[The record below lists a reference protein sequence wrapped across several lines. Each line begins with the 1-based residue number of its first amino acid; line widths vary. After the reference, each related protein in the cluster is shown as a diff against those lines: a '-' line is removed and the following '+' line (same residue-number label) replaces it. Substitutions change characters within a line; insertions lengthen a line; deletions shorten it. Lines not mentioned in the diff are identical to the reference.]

1 MQETNISINE
11 IIMYLRKSRS
21 DDPYMTVEEVLARHE
36 RQLQDYA
43 LSSFGS
49 IIPEE
54 RIFREVVSGETIA
67 DRPVMQPRYRL
78 HPGARQA
85 SCHSRSGNL

>member
-54 RIFREVVSGETIA
+54 RIFRKLFPGKPLRTV
-67 DRPVMQPRYRL
+67 RL
-78 HPGARQA
+78 CKA
-85 SCHSRSGNL
+85 S

>member
-43 LSSFGS
+43 LSSS
-49 IIPEE
+49 DPS
-54 RIFREVVSGETIA
+54 FRKNGFSGKLFPGKPLRT
-67 DRPVMQPRYRL
+67 VRL
-78 HPGARQA
+78 CKA
-85 SCHSRSGNL
+85 S